1 LEAGSAPLESQEGM
15 EDEEALMPYRLN
27 PKNRR
32 EVQVK
37 RKTRWVH
44 KHTHETVAKARAHVQ
59 ALGINVGHPGRSA
72 RLKAR
77 KRKKR

>member
-1 LEAGSAPLESQEGM
+1 
-15 EDEEALMPYRLN
+15 MPYRLN

-37 RKTRWVH
+37 RKSGWVRKKLH
-44 KHTHETVAKARAHVQ
+44 KTVKEARAHVQ

-72 RLKAR
+72 RIKAR
-77 KRKKR
+77 KKRRRKK

>member
-1 LEAGSAPLESQEGM
+1 
-15 EDEEALMPYRLN
+15 MPYRLN

-37 RKTRWVH
+37 RKSGWVRKKLH
-44 KHTHETVAKARAHVQ
+44 KTVREARAHVQ

-72 RLKAR
+72 RLKAKAR
-77 KRKKR
+77 KPKRRKKRR